1 MKPRLRYLSALLINV
16 ALPWLAYRLALPHW
30 GLQGGLIASAFPPIA
45 WMGWD
50 LVRYRHFDAL
60 SALVLIGIALSLVAL
75 AAGGDVRLKSVE
87 DPMVS
92 GMIGA
97 SFLVSLALPRPLVF
111 YLARST
117 MAREDPRSAEL
128 FEQRWRKRPTLAA
141 YIRLMTIVWGVG
153 MLGENLLRSAIVWRW
168 PSDPRSALASQVVSY
183 VVYGG
188 LMLWTFWCRRQIRR
202 DALRYPPDDA
212 TASTADNSLATR

>member
-1 MKPRLRYLSALLINV
+1 MKLRLRYLSALLINV

-30 GLQGGLIASAFPPIA
+30 GLQGSLMASAIPPIA
-45 WMGWD
+45 WMCCD
-50 LVRYRHFDAL
+50 LARYRHFDAL
-60 SALVLIGIALSLVAL
+60 SALVLVGIALSLIAL
-75 AAGGDVRLKSVE
+75 AAGGNVRLKPVE

-97 SFLVSLALPRPLVF
+97 SFLMSLALPRPLMF

-117 MAREDPRSAEL
+117 MSREDPRSAQL
-128 FEQRWRKRPTLAA
+128 FEQRWLTRPTLAT

-153 MLGENLLRSAIVWRW
+153 MLGENLLRSTIVWRW
-168 PSDPRSALASQVVSY
+168 PDNPRSALASQLVSY
-183 VVYGG
+183 AVYGA
-188 LMLWTFWCRRQIRR
+188 LMLWTFWCRRQIRQ

-212 TASTADNSLATR
+212 TAATADHPLAAP